1 MFDSLPS
8 YARLTLVLLCVLFLM
23 CVAAWVVRRLGLFGA
38 SALAG
43 GKKDLI
49 QVEDVLSLDPK
60 RRLMAVGYGGR
71 HFLILLGHAGEQMIE
86 VTKAQASDAK
96 TSPVEKIPSFE
107 TVREP
112 TFELGKS
119 R

>member
-1 MFDSLPS
+1 MFDTLPS
-8 YARLTLVLLCVLFLM
+8 YARLTLVLLCVLFLISL
-23 CVAAWVVRRLGLFGA
+23 AAWVVRRLGLFGVQTQG
-38 SALAG
+38 G

-71 HFLILLGHAGEQMIE
+71 HFLILLGHTGEHMIE
-86 VTKAQASDAK
+86 VTKAQIPVPKEPASPTLDA
-96 TSPVEKIPSFE
+96 P
-107 TVREP
+107 REP
-112 TFELGKS
+112 TFEMGPK